1 MQVLILLIED
11 FCYLRNM
18 TAQQKEERQKRIKKM
33 LPILRKMFPS
43 PQSELNYGNDF
54 EFLVAV
60 ILSAQCTDK
69 RVNIVTKTLFKKYK
83 TISDYA
89 HADLETFEQDIF
101 STGFYKNKAKNIIAT
116 AKIVQDE
123 YKGKLPRNI
132 ASLQKLPG
140 VGRKTANI
148 ILSNLYDIHEGI
160 AVDTHVM
167 RIAQKFDLVDPP
179 YTPVSIEKDLMEII
193 PKKEWGNMNHYFV
206 LYGRYYAPAHAKEVN
221 DELTKLYPPARFKL
235 KSLA

>member
-1 MQVLILLIED
+1 
-11 FCYLRNM
+11 M
-18 TAQQKEERQKRIKKM
+18 TPYKKKQRKERVAKM
-33 LPILRKMFPS
+33 LSVFKKMFPN
-43 PQSELNYGNDF
+43 PKSELNYGNDF

-69 RVNIVTKTLFKKYK
+69 RVNIVTKTLFKKYR

-89 HADLETFEQDIF
+89 NADLKVFEQDIF

-123 YKGKLPRNI
+123 YKEKLPRDI
-132 ASLQKLPG
+132 ATLQKLPG
-140 VGRKTANI
+140 VGRKTANV
-148 ILSNLYDIHEGI
+148 ILSNLYNIHEGI

-167 RIAQKFDLVDPP
+167 RITQKFDLVDPP
-179 YTPVSIEKDLMEII
+179 YTPVSIERDLMEII

-206 LYGRYYAPAHAKEVN
+206 LYGRYYAPAHVKDVN
-221 DELTKLYPPARFKL
+221 DELTKLYPPAHFKL
-235 KSLA
+235 KGLA